1 MKRKNVGLFLSNM
14 KDAFDQAIYRGACVG
29 SEEADVNLFVFPGR
43 YLKGQYADPERTRTD
58 YQYNTVFSYA
68 RKANID
74 VLLVLSGTIGTVIS
88 EEEKRTFLRD
98 YEGIPT
104 ILVADRLDGYP
115 SIAFDNKSGLRRG
128 IEELIEKK
136 GCRHIGMVSGP
147 MTNEDALE
155 RLQVY
160 REVLAAHDMETADSM
175 VVYGNFSEF
184 CEEQVRDLLDRNPEL
199 DAVVFANDQM
209 ALGGYEVFRER
220 GLIVGRD
227 IMVLGF
233 DDSPA
238 AGHISPGLSSVRA
251 DAEELGRLS
260 VHFALKHLKKYSITA
275 ETVGTTLVRRESTGD
290 IVNGM
295 PDPAAVEAMSAEW
308 KEDPEKTVQLL
319 MEQHYSKELE
329 TFAGASFLSDSR
341 TFISDFLACLFDG
354 KEPDEEKNTYLCD
367 GVIND
372 MVKRGADTRLI
383 YTLIDRLR
391 DIMLARGKDEKLG
404 EFLYHSVMHLGLSL
418 AHVKQQHDEDA
429 DFVQW
434 MSNSIARDMLSYGPG
449 NDKTYWSVC
458 DKLVRLGFS
467 AAFLY
472 SLEEP
477 FVNQDALVW
486 HGFKVPEEFLLK
498 SFFNDP
504 SDILLVPEDKQKVSG
519 DEIFDNRFMDEERRY
534 TMILSLIHIND
545 EQLGY
550 LLCELAQNR
559 VKDLPAITAQLC
571 AAMKIMRML
580 NETQKYLPGDDADE
594 YGMRSSKLDELTGV
608 YNRRGFKEF
617 AEALIRDPIHMGQMA
632 ILVYADLDNLKQ
644 INERLGHSEGDFALR
659 SAANILSDS
668 LRGTDVVARI
678 GGDEFM
684 ALALVRDGTKGSQLK
699 SRIRSVLEQFNDNS
713 RKDFFVE
720 ISVCCVEL
728 ICDESVNLDHY
739 MNMIDEK
746 LAEEKKKK
754 RSDVMRVQ

>member
-1 MKRKNVGLFLSNM
+1 MKRKNVGLFVSNL
-14 KDAFDQAIYRGACVG
+14 KDSFDHAVFRGACVG
-29 SEEADVNLFVFPGR
+29 CEEADVNLFVFPGR

-58 YQYNTVFSYA
+58 YQYNTVFAYA
-68 RKANID
+68 RKQNID

-98 YEGIPT
+98 FEGIP
-104 ILVADRLDGYP
+104 IVLVADRLDGYP
-115 SIAFDNKSGLRRG
+115 AIGFDNKSGLRKG
-128 IEELIEKK
+128 IEDLVEKK
-136 GCRHIGMVSGP
+136 GCKKIGMVSGP
-147 MTNEDALE
+147 LTNEDALE
-155 RLQVY
+155 RLEVY
-160 REVLAAHDMETADSM
+160 REVLKAHNMETPDSL

-184 CEEQVRDLLDRNPEL
+184 CEEQVRDLLDRNPDL

-260 VHFALKHLKKYSITA
+260 VHFALKHMEQRSIDV
-275 ETVGTTLVRRESTGD
+275 ETVGTTLVSRESTGN
-290 IVNGM
+290 VVSGAA
-295 PDPAAVEAMSAEW
+295 DPAAVEALGQQW
-308 KEDPEKTVQLL
+308 KNDPEKTVHGL
-319 MEQHYSKELE
+319 MEYHFHKEME
-329 TFAGASFLSDSR
+329 TFAGATFLSASR
-341 TFISDFLACLFDG
+341 AYVTDFLACLFDG
-354 KEPDEEKNTYLCD
+354 RKPDEEKSAYLCD
-367 GVIND
+367 SVITD

-391 DIMLARGKDEKLG
+391 DIILAKDPDGILKDH
-404 EFLYHSVMHLGLSL
+404 LYRSVMQLGLSL

-434 MSNSIARDMLSYGPG
+434 MSNSIARDMLSYGPH

-477 FVNQDALVW
+477 FVNQEAQVW
-486 HGFKVPEEFLLK
+486 HSYKVPEEFLLK
-498 SFFNDP
+498 SYFNDP
-504 SDILLVPEDKQKVSG
+504 KDILLVPEDRQKVSG
-519 DEIFDNRFMDEERRY
+519 NELFNNSFMERNRRY

-571 AAMKIMRML
+571 AAMKIMRMI
-580 NETQKYLPGDDADE
+580 NEQQKSQTEDADE
-594 YGMRSSKLDELTGV
+594 NGVRASILDELTGV
-608 YNRRGFKEF
+608 YNRRGFREF
-617 AEALIRDPIHMGQMA
+617 AEALICDPIHMGQMA
-632 ILVYADLDNLKQ
+632 ILVYADLDNIKQ

-659 SAANILSDS
+659 SAANILTDS

-699 SRIRSVLEQFNDNS
+699 SRIRSVIEQFNENS
-713 RKDFFVE
+713 QKDYYIE
-720 ISVCCVEL
+720 LSVCCVEL
-728 ICDESVNLDHY
+728 ICEESVNLDHY
-739 MNMIDEK
+739 MDMADEK
-746 LAEEKKKK
+746 LVEEKKKK
-754 RSDVMRVQ
+754 RKEVFR